1 MPVAESFIVSGAP
14 SLYGLVE
21 VRDTYHRYVAAL
33 ATKQWVGVFEVNLGS
48 VTRHISSRLPTLR
61 PRRGNGSTK
70 EDRDN
75 RRRERISQY
84 FRDQVRAIEQTM
96 IEGGY
101 AHLVLAGRPQA
112 VAHLRSLLPK
122 PLADRIAGVA
132 YDSGARRISDAIAAT
147 VRCFVSYEERES
159 QALLARLADE
169 IGAGGLAVAGPGA
182 CLEALRAYQGDVLL
196 LARRRNFDPFWDC
209 SACGRIERDPPRA
222 RVCPGCA
229 KAQMRPINA
238 REEMVRLALRS
249 GCRIEVVD
257 NNETLHH
264 LGGAGCLLRFMRRDV
279 RSRAA

>member
-1 MPVAESFIVSGAP
+1 VPVAESFFVSGAP

-48 VTRHISSRLPTLR
+48 VTRHISSRRPTLR
-61 PRRGNGSTK
+61 ARRSNGSSK
-70 EDRDN
+70 NDCDS

-96 IEGGY
+96 TEGGY
-101 AHLVLAGRPQA
+101 AHLVLAGR
-112 VAHLRSLLPK
+112 L
-122 PLADRIAGVA
+122 
-132 YDSGARRISDAIAAT
+132 
-147 VRCFVSYEERES
+147 
-159 QALLARLADE
+159 
-169 IGAGGLAVAGPGA
+169 AGPGA
-182 CLEALRAYQGDVLL
+182 CLEALRAYQTDVLL
-196 LARRRNFDPFWDC
+196 LTRRRNFDPFWDC

-229 KAQMRPINA
+229 KAQMRPIDA
-238 REEMVRLALRS
+238 REEMVRLAIRS

-257 NNETLHH
+257 DNETLRQ
-264 LGGAGCLLRFMRRDV
+264 LGGAGCLLRFMRRGA